1 MHKKKTFHG
10 KQSTPGAKHEN
21 TLDHPLTCGLF
32 PPSPKKKKKKKK
44 KKTRRGGGGGGG
56 EMLSFTISVMND
68 LLDTKV
74 GVEKLDLYLSTSSY
88 SVGKQLLNN
97 LSVVGIKSGGKNLVK
112 VYC

>member
-1 MHKKKTFHG
+1 
-10 KQSTPGAKHEN
+10 
-21 TLDHPLTCGLF
+21 
-32 PPSPKKKKKKKK
+32 
-44 KKTRRGGGGGGG
+44 
-56 EMLSFTISVMND
+56 MND